1 MSYPRPTT
9 HATRSWYLGLS
20 ALFFLHGFF
29 AANWISRTPE
39 IKEALSLSTF
49 NMGLLATVMTVGAIT
64 GTYFGVTLV
73 TRLGARNI
81 VRTSYLLLSVSY
93 VALGLAVTIGDLMVA
108 AASVFTIGFT
118 SSVGGLTNNLEGA
131 RLDHLSRRSVL
142 PSLHGMFSLGL
153 LVGAGLGA
161 FALSINFPIAVQ
173 FGLTAVAVTLIALGA
188 SLALPRQGGL
198 AVRDDM
204 STQEIR
210 QIPSRKEIRGVWR
223 EPRTLWI
230 AFIGMSFVVAEGA
243 AGTWLPIALV
253 NSGITQADA
262 ALGFMFFAIA
272 MTVGRFSGGFVIDLI
287 GRVRTTA
294 LIAVI
299 ACVGIIIV
307 MANGLVHLPYLGAF
321 LWGLGCS
328 LGFPIVVS
336 ALSDEQRM
344 ATPRVNALVMTAQVS
359 SLASG
364 PALGGIGQLFGL
376 FGAFAVPLA
385 LLGVAGSMSRMT
397 APLRKKGKDV
407 DTSSTD
413 VIDVVQAIAQ
423 REVDEL

>member
-1 MSYPRPTT
+1 
-9 HATRSWYLGLS
+9 
-20 ALFFLHGFF
+20 
-29 AANWISRTPE
+29 
-39 IKEALSLSTF
+39 
-49 NMGLLATVMTVGAIT
+49 MGLLATVMTVGAIT
-64 GTYFGVTLV
+64 GTYFGVALV

-81 VRTSYLLLSVSY
+81 VRASYVLLSASY
-93 VALGLAVTIGDLMVA
+93 VALGLAVTLSDLMVA
-108 AASVFTIGFT
+108 AAAVFSIGFT

-131 RLDHLSRRSVL
+131 RLDHLARRSVL

-161 FALSINFPIAVQ
+161 IALSTHVPITVQ
-173 FGLTAVAVTLIALGA
+173 FDLTAISATAIALGA
-188 SLALPRQGGL
+188 SFAIPRQAGL

-210 QIPSRKEIRGVWR
+210 QIPSRAEARAVWR
-223 EPRTLWI
+223 EPRTLWV

-253 NSGITQADA
+253 SSGMSQADG

-272 MTVGRFSGGFVIDLI
+272 MTVGRFGGGFVIDRI
-287 GRVRTTA
+287 GRARTTL
-294 LIAVI
+294 LIAII
-299 ACVGIIIV
+299 ACAGIIVV

-336 ALSDEQRM
+336 ALSDEPRM

-364 PALGGIGQLFGL
+364 PALGGIGQVFGL
-376 FGAFAVPLA
+376 FGAFVVPLG
-385 LLGVAGSMSRMT
+385 LVTVAGAMSRMT
-397 APLRKKGKDV
+397 APLRKMGKDHEK
-407 DTSSTD
+407 SSTD